1 MPETEEPVVSHI
13 VKMGFLFIGWFVSLV
28 ILVLLQR
35 GGVVS
40 AKVSTTVAGIGIGL
54 LFLGLLLLSVA
65 EVRRRGRGG
74 APTPRQQRRNAEQS
88 RREFPAGQ
96 AGTPGWSQ
104 RGGGAMAD
112 TGYRGTPFIVR
123 VFALAGIWFAIVLA
137 EELLVSHGILAE
149 AWPGVIAVL
158 LAVLFLFALVI
169 WSVTVADHRRRDGVG
184 TGAGR
189 AKAYFTPGR
198 EVVPVYYP
206 QVIAPSYPVAP
217 ALAQPPQAQQFAQP
231 QAQYEPPQVAPPPVV
246 VAPLAPLREQQVI
259 APPPAVDLSD
269 PERVN
274 DILGAIESM
283 PGMGHVGHQ
292 IRKDVAVLES
302 NKVRK
307 ERGEPVLERSL
318 HTLFLGPPG
327 TGKTTIAGLY
337 AKIFCAT
344 GVLPT
349 DRCQTVTKPDL
360 IGEHV
365 GETAPRVREVVEGI
379 QGGTLFI
386 DEAYSLVPRHDN
398 DFSHE
403 ANAELLALMEDKR
416 STFAVIAAGYGKEM
430 EAWLSSNPGLRSRFS
445 RTLTF
450 AAYDG
455 GTLFQIAE
463 TKLGG
468 LHLALDTEARNL
480 LATHLAR
487 VAVDPTSANGRTV
500 RQIVDDLYEAQA
512 VRLGES
518 GRLGDAAA
526 RRVVTVC
533 DVQVVVGARGG
544 GR

>member
-1 MPETEEPVVSHI
+1 MPETEKPALSYL
-13 VKMGFLFIGWFVSLV
+13 VKGGLLFIGWFVSLV
-28 ILVLLQR
+28 TMVIFHH

-40 AKVSTTVAGIGIGL
+40 AKVSTTVDACGFGV
-54 LFLGLLLLSVA
+54 LFFGELALAAS
-65 EVRRRGRGG
+65 EVRREGRGG
-74 APTPRQQRRNAEQS
+74 GPTVGQQRRKAERSS
-88 RREFPAGQ
+88 RKFPAGQ

-104 RGGGAMAD
+104 RGGGAMSD

-137 EELLVSHGILAE
+137 EELLVSHGILAQ

-158 LAVLFLFALVI
+158 LAVLFLFALII
-169 WSVTVADHRRRDGVG
+169 WSVTVADHRRRDGIG
-184 TGAGR
+184 AGAGR
-189 AKAYFTPGR
+189 GKAYFAQGA
-198 EVVPVYYP
+198 EVVPVYHP
-206 QVIAPSYPVAP
+206 QVIAPSQAVA
-217 ALAQPPQAQQFAQP
+217 ASYLAQARYVPSPHAA
-231 QAQYEPPQVAPPPVV
+231 PQVAQPPVV
-246 VAPLAPLREQQVI
+246 VAPLAPLYAPPVI
-259 APPPAVDLSD
+259 AAPPAVDLSD

-302 NKVRK
+302 NKARE

-337 AKIFCAT
+337 AKIFCAL

-349 DRCQTVTKPDL
+349 DRCQTVRRPDL

-386 DEAYSLVPRHDN
+386 DEAYSLMPGHGS

-526 RRVVTVC
+526 RRAVTVD
-533 DVQVVVGARGG
+533 DVEVVVGAREDSP
-544 GR
+544 